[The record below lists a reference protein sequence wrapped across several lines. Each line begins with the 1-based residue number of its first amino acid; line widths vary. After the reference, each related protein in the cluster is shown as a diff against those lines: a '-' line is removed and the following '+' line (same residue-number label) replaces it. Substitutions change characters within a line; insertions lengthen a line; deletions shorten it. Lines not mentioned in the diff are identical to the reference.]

1 MQKNTKSLF
10 PVLIIIIFVSVL
22 IVFLD
27 SDEKNNLSLTKE
39 EKKWISENRT
49 VLVSPTPSFPPIDF
63 LEQEKKLHKGI
74 AKDFLDK
81 FSEMTGLEFKT
92 DFPRTWEESLNNI
105 KNKKT
110 DIITS
115 VQKTRE
121 RSEYLLFT
129 KPYIKVKNIL
139 IVNSD
144 SDTDMNL
151 KKMKNKK
158 LVIIKDYAVS
168 EYIENKY
175 PEIDTVYADNILDAM
190 FFISMEKAD
199 AMVANVPVAA
209 YFRSK
214 NMIGNLKLAQE
225 IDYEY
230 NLSFGIRSDKPILHS
245 IISKALNSLP
255 EPEKEKIK
263 NKWIGFGYKEFWH
276 SRVFWVIFFA
286 ASAALIL
293 MFSISLLWRKKA
305 FELAS
310 AKKEAEDARKKAEQ
324 ADMSK
329 SKFLANMSHEIRTP
343 MNSVL
348 GFAELLYEEVK
359 SEKEKNY
366 IVNIK
371 NSGRS
376 LLSLIDD
383 ILDMSK
389 IETGKFKLTYSPTD
403 IKRVVK
409 DIESEFSFAVKN
421 KGLDFKIEVSPDLP
435 YYIYADELRL
445 RQILI
450 NLAGNAVKFT
460 SEGYIKIIVSSDTIH
475 EDHRYTN
482 LYFEIN
488 DSGIGIP
495 ETEHKAVFE
504 SFTQQGGQDAR
515 EYGGTGLGLS
525 ITKKLVELMNGEIRL
540 DSRPG
545 FGSSFYIVLKNV
557 EVVKDFKSLP
567 LPEPKKITSKVT
579 FLKKAEILIAEDAPS
594 NREILSEYLKPF
606 DFKIFE
612 VESGKEVINFL
623 KKRKPDIIL
632 LDMNIGDKNGYEVIK
647 FLEDNDLINKIMV
660 IAISGDFDTIN
671 SSSVRSRG
679 VSGYLKKPYMRDEL
693 INELVKFIPYT
704 VDENGQRKPELR
716 SESDYLNR
724 HDLKR
729 IYENSEFDYFD
740 FCSYF
745 DVYLMNKWSEADNP
759 FIISDIS
766 EFADDLIKAGENFE
780 AQCFKDLGEDIKIYA
795 DDFDIEKLKPL
806 MQLFPKLLKRVKKIY
821 EEE

>member
-1 MQKNTKSLF
+1 MKNIKKSMLLVF
-10 PVLIIIIFVSVL
+10 IIFLLVSVFA
-22 IVFLD
+22 VFLN
-27 SDEKNNLSLTKE
+27 SGKKNNLSLTKA
-39 EKKWISENRT
+39 EKKWISENKT
-49 VLVSPTPSFPPIDF
+49 VVVSPTPSFPPIDF
-63 LEQEKKLHKGI
+63 LDQEEKKHKGI
-74 AKDFLDK
+74 AKDFLNK
-81 FSEMTGLEFKT
+81 FSDMTGLEFQT
-92 DFPRTWEESLNNI
+92 DFPKTWEESLSNI

-115 VQKTRE
+115 VQKTKE
-121 RSEYLLFT
+121 RSDYLLFT
-129 KPYIKVKNIL
+129 KPYINVGNIL

-151 KKMKNKK
+151 KNMKGKK
-158 LVIIKDYAVS
+158 LIIIKDYAVS
-168 EYIENKY
+168 DYIEKKY
-175 PEIDTVYADNILDAM
+175 PEIDTMYADNILDAM
-190 FFISMEKAD
+190 FFLSMEKAD

-230 NLSFGIRSDKPILHS
+230 NLSFGIRNDKPLLHS
-245 IISKALNSLP
+245 IMSKALDSLP
-255 EPEKEKIK
+255 ESEKEKIK
-263 NKWIGFGYKEFWH
+263 DKWIGFGYKEFWQ
-276 SRVFWVIFFA
+276 SRVFWVVFLA
-286 ASAALIL
+286 AAAALIL
-293 MFSISLLWRKKA
+293 MFSLSLLWRKKA

-310 AKKEAEDARKKAEQ
+310 AKKEAEKARKKAEQ

-348 GFAELLYEEVK
+348 GFAELLYEEVE

-389 IETGKFKLTYSPTD
+389 IETGKFKLNYSPTD
-403 IKRVVK
+403 IKRVVE

-421 KGLDFKIEVSPDLP
+421 KGLNFKVEVSPDIP
-435 YYIYADELRL
+435 DYIYADELRL

-460 SEGYIKIIVSSDTIH
+460 SEGYIKIIVSSASQQ
-475 EDHRYTN
+475 ENQEYTD
-482 LYFEIN
+482 LYFEIS

-495 ETEHKAVFE
+495 ETEHQAVFE

-540 DSRPG
+540 DSRSG
-545 FGSSFYIVLKNV
+545 YGSSFYIVLKNV
-557 EVVKDFKSLP
+557 ELVKDFESLP

-579 FLKKAEILIAEDAPS
+579 FLKKAEILIAEDAAS

-612 VESGKEVINFL
+612 VESGIEVINFL

-632 LDMNIGDKNGYEVIK
+632 LDMNIRDKSGYEVIK
-647 FLEDNDLINKIMV
+647 FLEENDLINKVMV

-704 VDENGQRKPELR
+704 ADESAEQIPELR
-716 SESDYLNR
+716 SESDYLDRDN
-724 HDLKR
+724 LKR
-729 IYENSEFDYFD
+729 IYENSKFDYFD

-745 DVYLMNKWSEADNP
+745 DVHLMNKWAEADNS

-766 EFADDLIKAGENFE
+766 EFADDLIKAGEKFE
-780 AQCFKDLGEDIKIYA
+780 AQCFKDLGSDIKIYA